1 MTVKVP
7 TVRVQ
12 RIAAIAMSPVEER
25 DRFRLRAIG
34 QTIGQKRVQKAR

>member
-1 MTVKVP
+1 MSVKVP
-7 TVRVQ
+7 TARVQ

-34 QTIGQKRVQKAR
+34 QKRVQKAR